1 MRLNDAEEIDAIADA
16 LAVDMPDNR
25 LLLAESMLGEDAMEF
40 MTSDLGKYLLGRV
53 NQDRAEAYLALGKC
67 PEWRFWKRLEL
78 RRTIDMTEHLMTY
91 FREIILS
98 GRSALAELDKRSTT
112 GEA

>member
-1 MRLNDAEEIDAIADA
+1 MRLNNAEEIDAIADA
-16 LAVDMPDNR
+16 LATDMPDGR

-40 MTSDLGKYLLGRV
+40 LTSDLGKYLIGRC
-53 NQDRAEAYLALGKC
+53 NQDRAQAYLDLAKV
-67 PEWRFWKRLEL
+67 PEYRIWKRLEL
-78 RRTIDMTEHLMTY
+78 RKTIQMTEHLMTY

-98 GRSALAELDKRSTT
+98 GRSALAELDKRNTT